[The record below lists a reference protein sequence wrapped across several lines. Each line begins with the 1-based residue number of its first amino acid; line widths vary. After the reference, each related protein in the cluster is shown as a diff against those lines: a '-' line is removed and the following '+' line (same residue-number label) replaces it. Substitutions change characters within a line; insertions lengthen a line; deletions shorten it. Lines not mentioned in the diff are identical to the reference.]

1 MTVLEQLWL
10 GIEPHLLSLGI
21 LAAAAAFGVVVAYVI
36 TAILRRAAQG
46 DDMDLFHTVVYRI
59 GGPVRLFVP
68 LVALIVAL
76 PLARLPEG
84 TLTFADHALKI
95 LMILDVSWFAIR
107 VIAAGEATL
116 LARYPLTVENNL
128 KARKVHTQIRVL
140 RRVVTVVLAI
150 LGISA
155 ILISFD
161 SVRQLGTTIL
171 ASAGV
176 VGIVIGIAAQRTL
189 GLIIA
194 GLQVALAQPI
204 RIDDVVIV
212 ENEWGWIEEITLTF
226 VVVKIWDQRR
236 MVLPITYFIDKPFQ
250 NWTRRSAELLG
261 TVYLYTDYTL
271 PVQELREELRRL
283 LSESDRWDR
292 KVAVLQVTGATEG
305 TVELRALMSAQ
316 SSPVLWELRCEIRE
330 KLLDYLQREHPE
342 SLPRTRA
349 ELVQDSPARTESTG
363 AENSSDA

>member
-1 MTVLEQLWL
+1 MSIFSDIWSYL
-10 GIEPHLLSLGI
+10 EPHLLSLAVLGGAALLGFV
-21 LAAAAAFGVVVAYVI
+21 LANI
-36 TAILRRAAQG
+36 TSAILRRTSAG
-46 DDMDLFHTVVYRI
+46 REKDLFHTVVHRI
-59 GGPVRLFVP
+59 RGPIRLFVP

-76 PLARLPEG
+76 PLADLAER
-84 TLTFADHALKI
+84 TLVFADHALKI

-107 VIAAGEATL
+107 VLAAGEATL
-116 LARYPLTVENNL
+116 LARYPLTVEDNL

-140 RRVVTVVLAI
+140 RQVITVVLAI

-176 VGIVIGIAAQRTL
+176 VGIVLGIAAQRTL
-189 GLIIA
+189 GLVIA

-212 ENEWGWIEEITLTF
+212 EEEWGRIEEITLTY

-236 MVLPITYFIDKPFQ
+236 LVLPITYFIEQPFQ

-261 TVYLYTDYTL
+261 TVYLYTDYTV
-271 PVQELREELRRL
+271 PVQELREELTRL
-283 LSESDRWDR
+283 LEESPHWDG
-292 KVAVLQVTGATEG
+292 KVSVLQVTGATE
-305 TVELRALMSAQ
+305 TTLELRALMSAS

-342 SLPRTRA
+342 ALPRTRA
-349 ELVQDSPARTESTG
+349 QLIGEGAREERS
-363 AENSSDA
+363 EDA